1 MTKWGKAGPGAVP
14 FFVMPLAR
22 DDQDGEKRKTAVMK
36 LKEY

>member
-14 FFVMPLAR
+14 LFVIPPAR
-22 DDQDGEKRKTAVMK
+22 DVQDGEKRKTAVMK